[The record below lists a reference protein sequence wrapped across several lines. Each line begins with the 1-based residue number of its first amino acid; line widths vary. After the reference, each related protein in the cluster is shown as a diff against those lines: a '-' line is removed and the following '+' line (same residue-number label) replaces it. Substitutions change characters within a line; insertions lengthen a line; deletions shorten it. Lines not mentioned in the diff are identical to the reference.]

1 MKWHKESEYWD
12 LIENPRGE
20 IYKNLVKVLCH
31 HSDKFYFITRKEL
44 EYNQDIITQFAPYCI
59 ETYKTKKW
67 AGTETKGPAATV
79 YIMES
84 NEATYDLLVQ
94 NASSLYDWVA
104 PELPE
109 DLTFIKNNF
118 TWFTCTSHEEYAS
131 FSIRSNYYK
140 KLILKINGLKL
151 ERGE

>member
-1 MKWHKESEYWD
+1 
-12 LIENPRGE
+12 
-20 IYKNLVKVLCH
+20 
-31 HSDKFYFITRKEL
+31 
-44 EYNQDIITQFAPYCI
+44 
-59 ETYKTKKW
+59 
-67 AGTETKGPAATV
+67 
-79 YIMES
+79 MES